1 MNKEEYEAL
10 INQDA
15 IFKKEIVENQIAIM
29 NALISLMKYTRNT
42 HITDEHTKNMLNLYK
57 RVVSSEE
64 CVNFNDN

>member
-42 HITDEHTKNMLNLYK
+42 HITDEHTKNMLNFYK

>member
-29 NALISLMKYTRNT
+29 NALVSLMKHTRYP
-42 HITDEHTKNMLNLYK
+42 HITDEHTKNILNLYK
-57 RVVSSEE
+57 RVASSEE
-64 CVNFNDN
+64 CVDFNDN

>member
-15 IFKKEIVENQIAIM
+15 LFKKEIVENQIAIM